1 MSLVLPDSSLRVNT
15 VRATGSLVV
24 YRNVIIMM
32 YYYYYYYYYEI
43 LQLLEAMQQHHF
55 GCMLLKSLR
64 LEITV

>member
-32 YYYYYYYYYEI
+32 YYYYEI